1 MWYTKKNMKYRNL
14 IVNWETDNHVDL
26 YFSYKN
32 SNFFY
37 LFPWRKKKRISR
49 KKIKESLRIYFLMT
63 LSKLYSELCI
73 YYESD
78 KIYTDWWRF
87 KRI

>member
-32 SNFFY
+32 S
-37 LFPWRKKKRISR
+37 I
-49 KKIKESLRIYFLMT
+49 
-63 LSKLYSELCI
+63 
-73 YYESD
+73 
-78 KIYTDWWRF
+78 
-87 KRI
+87 